1 MSPDYNY
8 HTGHPR
14 PGAGRGFRTMR
25 ILLIEDDAMIG
36 RSLVR
41 GLADQGMA
49 VDWVRSG
56 MDGHAALSSDRDEHA
71 LVLLDLGLPDMSGLE
86 VLRSARLT
94 RKALPILVITA
105 RDGVD
110 DRIAGLDLG
119 ADDYIVKPFELR
131 ELLARMRAVL
141 RRLHGQAQSRI
152 VSGEVSLD
160 LATHEVEYRNT
171 RLVLSAREFALMRV
185 LMQRPGMIVSRDQI
199 EQQIYG
205 WGEEVES
212 NAVDVLIHS
221 IRRRFDR
228 DIIRNVRGAGWMVT
242 RDSA

>member
-1 MSPDYNY
+1 
-8 HTGHPR
+8 
-14 PGAGRGFRTMR
+14 MR

-36 RSLVR
+36 RSLSR
-41 GLADQGMA
+41 GLENHGMS

-56 MDGHAALSSDRDEHA
+56 ADGRIALKSEAEEHA

-86 VLRSARLT
+86 VLRHARAT
-94 RKALPILVITA
+94 RKVLPILVITA
-105 RDGVD
+105 RDGLD

-119 ADDYIVKPFELR
+119 ADDYIIKPFQLG
-131 ELLARMRAVL
+131 ELLARMRAVM
-141 RRLHGQAQSRI
+141 RRFHGQAQSLV
-152 VSGEVSLD
+152 VSGDISLD
-160 LATHEVEYRNT
+160 LATHEAEYKDTKRI
-171 RLVLSAREFALMRV
+171 LSAREFALLRV
-185 LMQRPGMIVSRDQI
+185 LMQRPGTIVSRAQI

-221 IRRRFDR
+221 IRKRFDK
-228 DIIRNVRGAGWMVT
+228 DIIRNVRGAGWMIT